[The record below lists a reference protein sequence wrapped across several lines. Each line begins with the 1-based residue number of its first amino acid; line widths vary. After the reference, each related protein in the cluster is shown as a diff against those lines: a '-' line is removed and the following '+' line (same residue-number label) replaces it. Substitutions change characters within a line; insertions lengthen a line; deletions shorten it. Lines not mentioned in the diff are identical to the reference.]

1 MIKFDKTTCMVI
13 VSTDKIKYETRVS
26 NIIAFGCP
34 WPYPSN
40 QILNYYKYKLSQ
52 QNPLPV
58 ICIYKTV
65 IVFACAHSEAS
76 GETVLM
82 GCCV

>member
-1 MIKFDKTTCMVI
+1 MGI
-13 VSTDKIKYETRVS
+13 VSTDKIKYETRVPD
-26 NIIAFGCP
+26 IIAFGCP

-52 QNPLPV
+52 QNPLPM

-65 IVFACAHSEAS
+65 IVLRVQTVKPLARQSSWDAAS
-76 GETVLM
+76 KH
-82 GCCV
+82 

>member
-1 MIKFDKTTCMVI
+1 MGI
-13 VSTDKIKYETRVS
+13 VSTDKIKYETRVPD
-26 NIIAFGCP
+26 IIAFGCP

-52 QNPLPV
+52 QNPLPM

-65 IVFACAHSEAS
+65 IVLRVQTVKPLARHSSWDAAS
-76 GETVLM
+76 KH
-82 GCCV
+82 